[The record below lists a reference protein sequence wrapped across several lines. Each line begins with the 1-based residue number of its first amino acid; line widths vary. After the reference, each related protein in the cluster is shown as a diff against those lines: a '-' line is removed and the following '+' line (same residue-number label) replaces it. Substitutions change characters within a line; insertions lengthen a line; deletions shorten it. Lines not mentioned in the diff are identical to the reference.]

1 MMQLAVY
8 LDAGHRALGKWKRNS
23 CRLNYYIEG
32 GSLLEW
38 SRFAMTQVVGN
49 TRLCPQRA
57 MLLKFVRASNSSTPL
72 AIVTLRAV
80 TV

>member
-8 LDAGHRALGKWKRNS
+8 LNAGHRALGKWKRDS

-38 SRFAMTQVVGN
+38 SRFAMTEHQTLPTAGH
-49 TRLCPQRA
+49 
-57 MLLKFVRASNSSTPL
+57 AS
-72 AIVTLRAV
+72 AIRPRIKL
-80 TV
+80 